1 MHGIAQMDENSVL
14 LVAPIQAPRTD
25 AEIAAEAFAA
35 VKEIIRRAIITLWTL
50 KDPDRKYLAQR
61 SSSWLLSVVRERSES
76 YGWAT
81 YGFEPT
87 PHDISQMEIV
97 AGWLAWLRRTEGEQA
112 LRRLIA
118 WTLGVQTWR
127 IGRRE
132 GCSEQTIRNRMDRSV
147 AAIIRRFASADLTV
161 EIVEDPKITKPYS
174 MLTIPSLVLDQPVI
188 LRKVYIYDKG
198 MFLGSKRL
206 RDGRE
211 KAEKY
216 AV

>member
-1 MHGIAQMDENSVL
+1 MHGIQMHEKSVL
-14 LVAPIQAPRTD
+14 IPAREASPRSD
-25 AEIAAEAFAA
+25 AQIAAECFAT
-35 VKEIIRRAIITLWTL
+35 VKEIIRRAIVTLWTL
-50 KDPDRKYLAQR
+50 KDPDRKYLAAR

-97 AGWLAWLRRTEGEQA
+97 AGWLAWLRRTEGEQS

-127 IGRRE
+127 IGQRE
-132 GCSEQTIRNRMDRSV
+132 KCSERTIRNRMDRSV
-147 AAIIRRFASADLTV
+147 AAIIRQFAAADLSV
-161 EIVEDPKITKPYS
+161 EIVEDLKITKPYS
-174 MLTIPSLVLDQPVI
+174 MVTEPNVVTNMPVT

-198 MFLGSKRL
+198 MFIGSKRL

-216 AV
+216 VA